1 MMRNIK
7 SIEYLT
13 IQDYHN
19 IKYMIYELNFMPEM
33 VIDLYFK
40 YNKDA
45 QLVANIIYDET
56 SS

>member
-7 SIEYLT
+7 NIEYLT

-19 IKYMIYELNFMPEM
+19 VKYMIYELKFLPEM

-40 YNKDA
+40 YNKDT
-45 QLVANIIYDET
+45 QLVANIIYDEM
-56 SS
+56 SL